1 MLQDLYPKITIFA
14 NKKYLTLSNHFKF
27 LSQYFEGVTV
37 CTKRDY
43 FKNFDIR
50 FRRAAVLQEKLLP
63 AFDIKS
69 AIF

>member
-1 MLQDLYPKITIFA
+1 MFTLNFLVGV
-14 NKKYLTLSNHFKF
+14 KYLTLSSNHFKF
-27 LSQYFEGVTV
+27 QSQFLFKSL
-37 CTKRDY
+37 CTKQDY